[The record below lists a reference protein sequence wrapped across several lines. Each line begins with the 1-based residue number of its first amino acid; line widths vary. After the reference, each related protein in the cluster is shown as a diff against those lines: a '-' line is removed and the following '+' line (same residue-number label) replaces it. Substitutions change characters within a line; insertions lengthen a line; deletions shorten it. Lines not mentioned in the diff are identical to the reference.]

1 MKKIFIYLFSLV
13 VLILPTACNEDTINI
28 DPIGYT
34 EAGFFSSALEFDW
47 AARGI
52 YQRAGIYFA
61 FMGDPNRV
69 IAAIWQLPDD
79 DMTTGSTVFT
89 EENFVGLN
97 GANDRLLRFYEASYQ
112 MIQRANTL
120 MEKQEERGPAIY
132 GVNAQLR
139 EWHRGEALFF
149 RAYAHFML
157 WNVFG
162 TAPVVTK
169 AFDTIEEATKLTNS
183 QGTQLLDQAINDL
196 AEAATLLPASWPNTL
211 LNQPTL
217 GRVTRNSAYGLRA
230 KALVFRATVTGSNA
244 DYTAAISDINAIS
257 GRSLVANYGQ
267 NFDANFENNSESL
280 YEYQANRSIGNAN
293 PFVQNPDNFAAIGE
307 IAHYVGYFN
316 QIPTW
321 VGDRFYTATPGI
333 LAAFTPGDP
342 RISHVF
348 PNNPNMNGATPNIIK
363 YVARGSWAP
372 GNVPPAGNG
381 LNVNNPRILRLAD
394 VLLLKAEAIAMSG
407 GNLSEA
413 IDLINQVRTRARN
426 SVTSGP
432 PAIEPA
438 NRPSSSSRA
447 EVIDWIFQE
456 RRLELAFEHGARW
469 FDLRRRH
476 LASNPDLK
484 IDLKTLNFQS
494 VQQGVRFS
502 DFNVNF
508 PLPDRDVQ
516 QIPGL
521 VQNPGY

>member
-1 MKKIFIYLFSLV
+1 MKKILLSIIAIIILV
-13 VLILPTACNEDTINI
+13 LPTACNEDTIEI

-52 YQRAGIYFA
+52 YQRVGIYFA
-61 FMGDPNRV
+61 FLGDPNRV

-89 EENFVGLN
+89 EENFAGLN
-97 GANDRLLRFYEASYQ
+97 GTHDRLLRFYQASYQ
-112 MIQRANTL
+112 MIQRTNTL
-120 MEKQEERGPAIY
+120 MEKQIERGPEIY

-139 EWHRGEALFF
+139 DWHRGEALFF

-157 WNVFG
+157 WNIFG

-169 AFDTIEEATKLTNS
+169 RFSSIEEATQLTNS
-183 QGTQLLDQAINDL
+183 QGTQLLDQAISDL
-196 AEAATLLPASWPNTL
+196 AEASNLLPTSWPTNL

-217 GRVTRNSAYGLRA
+217 GRVTRNSALGLRA
-230 KALVFRATVTGSNA
+230 KALVFKASITASIS
-244 DYTAAISDINAIS
+244 DYNAAISDINAIS
-257 GRSLVANYGQ
+257 GRSLVANYGN

-280 YEYQANRSIGNAN
+280 FEFQANRSIGAAN

-321 VGDRFYTATPGI
+321 GGNRFYTATPAI
-333 LAAFTPGDP
+333 LEAFHTDDP
-342 RISHVF
+342 RKTHIF
-348 PNNPNMNGATPNIIK
+348 PSNPTMNGSVPNVIK
-363 YVARGSWAP
+363 YISRGSWLP
-372 GNVPPAGNG
+372 GNTPPAGAG
-381 LNVNNPRILRLAD
+381 LNSNNPRILRLAD
-394 VLLLKAEAIAMSG
+394 VLLLKAEAIVMSG

-413 IDLINQVRTRARN
+413 IDLINQIRTRARN
-426 SVTSGP
+426 SVPSGSTSL
-432 PAIEPA
+432 EPA
-438 NRPSSSSRA
+438 NRPTSTSRS
-447 EVIDWIFQE
+447 EVINWIFEE

-476 LASNPDLK
+476 LATNPDLK
-484 IDLKTLNFQS
+484 IDLNSIDFQS
-494 VQQGVRFS
+494 VQQGVRFQNH
-502 DFNVNF
+502 NVYF
-508 PLPDRDVQ
+508 PLPDSEVQ